1 MNSVCVP
8 LTSQI
13 HFEISD
19 SNLNT
24 SLWEKQRLKVL
35 YSPLICMLMLFC
47 LEIQTNMN
55 NDPVEMMCEVSASE
69 ASNNQCSG
77 LLLFWKYI
85 QKTKSLSLI
94 CCMIICDAS
103 NVSLI

>member
-13 HFEISD
+13 QFEISD

-69 ASNNQCSG
+69 AFNNQCSG

-85 QKTKSLSLI
+85 QKTKSLS
-94 CCMIICDAS
+94 
-103 NVSLI
+103 VWSL